1 MSAIVA
7 GVDEAGLGPLL
18 GPLTIGYSAFR
29 LPTVDADPWELLA
42 QRVAPATGRGERRV
56 VVADSKKVYARTAPG
71 RARLE
76 TTALSFLA
84 LLHDEQ
90 GVPRDARKVL
100 FGDVR
105 PADEVVARHPWYDHL
120 PPLPRHVDA
129 GRIELVAASLARELT
144 AHDAAIADAG
154 VRVVPA
160 AELNASYEET
170 GNKGDTVWCYTLEVL
185 RHLWTAH
192 GEQELFITA
201 DLQGARSHYGPPLA
215 LGFPDAAV
223 RRLRE
228 DGEVSSYALEERNEQ
243 ARGGWLPRRMTIEF
257 RAKGE
262 EHSFATALASCL
274 AKYARE
280 TVMTAF
286 NAYFHTLQP
295 DLRPTAG
302 YTTDGRRWLE
312 DARETL
318 AGLDLEPEV
327 LIRTR

>member
-18 GPLTIGYSAFR
+18 GPLTIGYSALR
-29 LPTVDADPWELLA
+29 LPSVDADPWKLLA
-42 QRVAPATGRGERRV
+42 RRVAPRPARGERRV
-56 VVADSKKVYARTAPG
+56 VVADSKKVFARTAPG
-71 RARLE
+71 RQRLE

-84 LLHDEQ
+84 LLLEEES
-90 GVPRDARKVL
+90 VPRDGREVL
-100 FGDVR
+100 FGALR
-105 PADEVVARHPWYDHL
+105 PSEEMVARHPWYEHL

-129 GRIELVAASLARELT
+129 GRVELVAAGLARELT
-144 AHDAAIADAG
+144 GHESALVDAG

-160 AELNASYEET
+160 GELNASYRET
-170 GNKGDTVWCYTLEVL
+170 ENKGDTVWHFTLEVL

-192 GEQELFITA
+192 GEQELRIIA

-215 LGFPDAAV
+215 RGFPDASV

-228 DGEVSSYALEERNEQ
+228 DAEVSSYELVERNETE
-243 ARGGWLPRRMTIEF
+243 RGGWLPRRMTVEF
-257 RAKGE
+257 RARGE
-262 EHSFATALASCL
+262 EYSFATALASCL

-286 NAYFHTLQP
+286 NAYFHSLQP
-295 DLRPTAG
+295 GLRPTAG

-318 AGLDLEPEV
+318 AGSTVERDV